1 MYALPHPSTQLVVVA
16 HPTWLQWAQHGPPGF
31 RVSPWWGH
39 PKAGC
44 STQPGEWERRTPTA
58 PQLHQGGSCPTL
70 CLHGSILLSSHWAKR
85 AILYHVSPAVTAF
98 LPKPGGT
105 ASISALSIHHPPP
118 DPLQQPPHPTSDGAC
133 SAARWAP
140 HQEQIYPHG
149 RTGGR
154 GRQIS
159 RWEAAGASFKVL
171 QGWLVTKQRE
181 EGKQVPIAAQH
192 TSNPSI
198 PCSPALGNAARSSG
212 RGSVV
217 TPGQGTAN
225 STTSTDLSSTP
236 AVSSTAPGWGHQSLC
251 SSSTAAPS
259 HNDAKGPRATAGSPR
274 SHSDIGTTHGVPSAP
289 GIPTACSLQQALHLR
304 DHGEPR
310 GGEDPRAV
318 QGVPRLPQ
326 PAGIPLP
333 SNYSL
338 SLGSAPD

>member
-85 AILYHVSPAVTAF
+85 AILYRVSPAVTAF

-140 HQEQIYPHG
+140 HQEQIYPHS

-192 TSNPSI
+192 TSKPSI

-236 AVSSTAPGWGHQSLC
+236 AVSSTAPGWAISLYAAAARLPHPITIQRDQEPLLGAHGATRTSAPRMGCPQLQASPLHAAC
-251 SSSTAAPS
+251 SKHCTCETTESPGEERTHEPCRESPGFPNLLEFPFHPIIPS
-259 HNDAKGPRATAGSPR
+259 H
-274 SHSDIGTTHGVPSAP
+274 
-289 GIPTACSLQQALHLR
+289 
-304 DHGEPR
+304 
-310 GGEDPRAV
+310 
-318 QGVPRLPQ
+318 
-326 PAGIPLP
+326 
-333 SNYSL
+333 
-338 SLGSAPD
+338 